1 MLSLLVQLNLYKKV
15 EQIFCVA
22 HLNELRFP
30 FLKGKIKFDGAHSYE
45 IPLDGSQP
53 RQPNN
58 QVLLTKKSGINQK
71 KIRYYSAKNPVL
83 FSKKLISIPDN
94 VISQM
99 LPALLLFKD
108 A

>member
-1 MLSLLVQLNLYKKV
+1 MHVNVSHSLTYSLSSILLIWILHVQLNLYKKV

-45 IPLDGSQP
+45 IPLDGSQS

-58 QVLLTKKSGINQK
+58 QVLLSKKSGISHF
-71 KIRYYSAKNPVL
+71 IW
-83 FSKKLISIPDN
+83 
-94 VISQM
+94 
-99 LPALLLFKD
+99 
-108 A
+108 